1 LISQSSDERSHEH
14 EHDGDAREPPLE
26 PHLLDDL
33 SVLFDVG
40 SASVRYLEEMPAVD
54 RVGEN
59 VVGERGEIRVV
70 WVLRVRLEKSVS
82 IVVGERRKVKL
93 LMKPPPSKTIT
104 PPGKTWRE

>member
-1 LISQSSDERSHEH
+1 MASSSAQTDSRIHNHACRERAEIHLDARLIAQSSDERSHEH

-26 PHLLDDL
+26 PRLLDDL

-40 SASVRYLEEMPAVD
+40 SASVRYLEEMRAVD

-70 WVLRVRLEKSVS
+70 WVLRVRLEKSV
-82 IVVGERRKVKL
+82 
-93 LMKPPPSKTIT
+93 
-104 PPGKTWRE
+104 